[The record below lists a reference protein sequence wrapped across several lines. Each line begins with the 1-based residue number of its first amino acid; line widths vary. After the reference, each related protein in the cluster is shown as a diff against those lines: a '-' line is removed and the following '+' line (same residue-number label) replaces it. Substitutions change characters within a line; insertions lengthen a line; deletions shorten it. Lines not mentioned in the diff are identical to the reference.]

1 MTITDLEVKKELAN
15 SLTHLFGIL
24 FGIVSIPVL
33 IAYATQSGNHLAV
46 IGSCV
51 FGFSFLMVFTSST
64 LYHSISEPGVKSVLR
79 TIDHISI
86 YFLIAGSYTP
96 FVLLY
101 MFDDRGIL
109 MLGMQWGLTLIGIVF
124 NFFYAGK
131 FNLLSTLVYVLMG

>member
-1 MTITDLEVKKELAN
+1 
-15 SLTHLFGIL
+15 
-24 FGIVSIPVL
+24 
-33 IAYATQSGNHLAV
+33 
-46 IGSCV
+46 
-51 FGFSFLMVFTSST
+51 MVFTSST